1 MSGEA
6 YSGRKRTEEVSAGR
20 SGSGSGSGRGQEQC
34 DWLAGGEGVASMAWF
49 GMDAGCWMLD
59 AGC

>member
-20 SGSGSGSGRGQEQC
+20 GGSGSGSGQEQC
-34 DWLAGGEGVASMAWF
+34 DWLAGRGSLRWPGLGWTL
-49 GMDAGCWMLD
+49 DARCWMLD